1 VAPGVVLRETSSTFL
16 SFYVRNS
23 DKLQVRKDCTQ
34 FSLPGAVEAG
44 QCMTVTA
51 PSAHVCDP
59 LPFSVNPEMSERCAQ
74 PVAPWKIT
82 HETMSKNLLNEPLLD
97 K

>member
-1 VAPGVVLRETSSTFL
+1 VAPGVVLREDNPTFL
-16 SFYVRNS
+16 AFYVRNS
-23 DKLQVRKDCTQ
+23 EKLQVRKDCTQ
-34 FSLPGAVEAG
+34 FALPGAVAAG

-59 LPFSVNPEMSERCAQ
+59 QPFSVDPGMSERCAQ
-74 PVAPWKIT
+74 PVAPLNIT
-82 HETMSKNLLNEPLLD
+82 HMTKSRNLLNEPLLD